1 MAWGVL
7 CEGDK
12 VGLGFDG
19 AVDLRTVMAAQSSR
33 GPGWEGLSQARD
45 RQQTLLGPAVA
56 SSSLQELETTGACR
70 AYSPFPYSSRPFSL
84 GMAGEGGVCGTLG

>member
-33 GPGWEGLSQARD
+33 GSGWEGLSQARD

-56 SSSLQELETTGACR
+56 SSSLQEIGTTGACR
-70 AYSPFPYSSRPFSL
+70 GYSPFPYSSRPFSL